1 MLQSLACIGRAYI
14 YVTVWIGSAQS
25 EACLTIFPAYSFDK
39 LGRVQKMLGGH
50 HNTPLERRNWFP
62 PGQS

>member
-25 EACLTIFPAYSFDK
+25 EACLTISPAYSFDK

-50 HNTPLERRNWFP
+50 HNTPLE
-62 PGQS
+62 